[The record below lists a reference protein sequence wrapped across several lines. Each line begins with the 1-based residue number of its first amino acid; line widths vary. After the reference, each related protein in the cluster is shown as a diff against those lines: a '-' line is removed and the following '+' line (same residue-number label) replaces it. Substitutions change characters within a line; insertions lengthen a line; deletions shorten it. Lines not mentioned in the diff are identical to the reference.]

1 MRKSLPGRSIALPA
15 LAALAM
21 LALAAFGGCGGK
33 TVTRIDP
40 GEQVDLSGN
49 WNDVDSQNVAADLV
63 SQITTAAWVEN
74 HIAKTGKRPT
84 LIVGAIRNRTV
95 EHIPMKTLTADLER
109 TFINSGR
116 VQVVASPDEREQVRQ
131 ERAEQQDF
139 ASPETMANWGREHG
153 ADYMLLGELNTI
165 IDQEG
170 KQQVKFYQSDTYLV
184 DLETNIKVWAGQT
197 KTKKFISNRKFRG

>member
-1 MRKSLPGRSIALPA
+1 VRTFLQRRSGAVLAGLAIAV
-15 LAALAM
+15 LAA
-21 LALAAFGGCGGK
+21 AAGCGGGK

-49 WNDVDSQNVAADLV
+49 WNDVDSQNVAGDLV
-63 SQITTAAWVEN
+63 TQITSAAWIES
-74 HIAKTGKRPT
+74 HIARTGQRPT
-84 LIVGAIRNRTV
+84 IIVGVIRNRTV

-109 TFINSGR
+109 AFINSGR

-131 ERAEQQDF
+131 ERAEQQDY
-139 ASPETMANWGREHG
+139 ASQETMAQWGREHG

-170 KQQVKFYQSDTYLV
+170 RQQVKFYQSDTYLV
-184 DLETNIKVWAGQT
+184 DLESNIKVWAGQT
-197 KTKKFISNRKFRG
+197 KTKKFISNRKYRG

>member
-1 MRKSLPGRSIALPA
+1 MRSFWHKAF
-15 LAALAM
+15 LAALAVLTI
-21 LALAAFGGCGGK
+21 LALAAVVGCGSKK

-63 SQITTAAWVEN
+63 SQVTAAAWIES
-74 HIAKTGKRPT
+74 HIERTGKRPT
-84 LIVGAIRNRTV
+84 IIVGSMRNRTI

-109 TFINSGR
+109 AFINSGR

-139 ASPETMANWGREHG
+139 ASHETMARWGREHG

-170 KQQVKFYQSDTYLV
+170 RQQVKFYQSDTYLV

-197 KTKKFISNRKFRG
+197 KTKKFISNRRYRG

>member
-1 MRKSLPGRSIALPA
+1 MRSAMKLGKLGIVVVALVVVV
-15 LAALAM
+15 
-21 LALAAFGGCGGK
+21 GGCGGGK
-33 TVTRIDP
+33 HVTRLDP
-40 GEQVDLSGN
+40 AEQIDLSGN

-63 SQITTAAWVEN
+63 AQITGAGWVADHVAE
-74 HIAKTGKRPT
+74 KGQRPAI
-84 LIVGAIRNRTV
+84 IVGVIRNRTV

-116 VQVVASPDEREQVRQ
+116 VRVVASPDERDQVRE
-131 ERAEQQDF
+131 ERADQQDF
-139 ASPETMANWGREHG
+139 ASPESMARWGRELG

-170 KQQVKFYQSDTYLV
+170 RQQVKFYQTDTYLV

-197 KTKKFISNRKFRG
+197 KTKKFVSNRRYRG

>member
-1 MRKSLPGRSIALPA
+1 MRKLSLLGATAVLA
-15 LAALAM
+15 LAALAV
-21 LALAAFGGCGGK
+21 LAGCGGK

-40 GEQVDLSGN
+40 AEQVDLSGN
-49 WNDVDSQNVAADLV
+49 WNDIDSQNVAADLV
-63 SQITTAAWVEN
+63 AQITGAAWVEN
-74 HIAKTGKRPT
+74 HIQRTGQRPT
-84 LIVGAIRNRTV
+84 IIVGAIRNRTV

-109 TFINSGR
+109 AFITSGR

-139 ASPETMANWGREHG
+139 ASQETMARWGREHG

-170 KQQVKFYQSDTYLV
+170 KQKVKFYQSDTYLV

-197 KTKKFISNRKFRG
+197 KTKKFISTGKYRS